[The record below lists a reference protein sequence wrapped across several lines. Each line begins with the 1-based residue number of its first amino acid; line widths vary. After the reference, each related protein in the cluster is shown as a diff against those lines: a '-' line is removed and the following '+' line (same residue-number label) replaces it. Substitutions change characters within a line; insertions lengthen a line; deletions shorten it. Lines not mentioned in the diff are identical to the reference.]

1 MMDDVPPI
9 VGTMTITISDPIKN
23 DQGMV
28 NSYISYKV
36 NTETTMEGFEC
47 EQFSVIRRY
56 SDFVW
61 LRGALLNGLPGVII
75 PPLPEK
81 AVMNRFS
88 PEFVEGRRRAL
99 ERFATRCGEHAHI
112 REAEVFKMF
121 LSADDDKL
129 TKSKAEVKKAQ
140 SSGSSGGWLSSL
152 PGTASAQEKFRSE
165 EDKKMDEVTAY
176 VTNLEAQM
184 KNVAKH
190 TATLT
195 KRGKEL
201 SQGLFDFGLAFT
213 MLGQHETAALN
224 SALSQMGHTADQLSL
239 IAADQVEKEQRSFE
253 EPIGDYI
260 QLLQAVK
267 EALERRAVLRK
278 SYFAAVGD
286 MESKQATVAHY
297 EATISTPSSEFRL
310 PEAKVALTA
319 AQEVELKMKQELEMV
334 TGRLL
339 GEVNRFKRAKADDM
353 RKVVLD
359 YVQLQIEYNKQ
370 MEQQWA
376 DLVPEV
382 ERIQVESVSSVN
394 IFDGAL
400 PPSPAVAPS
409 QAAADN

>member
-1 MMDDVPPI
+1 MDDVPPI
-9 VGTMTITISDPIKN
+9 VGNLVITISDPIKN

-36 NTETTMEGFEC
+36 NTETNMEGFEC

-61 LRGALLNGLPGVII
+61 LRQVLSAELSGVII

-99 ERFATRCGEHAHI
+99 ERFSTRCGEHPHI
-112 REAEVFKMF
+112 RVSEMFKMF

-129 TKSKAEVKKAQ
+129 TKSKADAKKAQ
-140 SSGSSGGWLSSL
+140 AAASGGWLASL
-152 PGTASAQEKFRSE
+152 PISTTSAQEKFKSDEDIKIE
-165 EDKKMDEVTAY
+165 EITIY
-176 VTNLEAQM
+176 VSNLETQM
-184 KNVAKH
+184 RNVSKH
-190 TATLT
+190 TGALT

-239 IAADQVEKEQRSFE
+239 IAADQVEKEQRCFE
-253 EPIGDYI
+253 EPIFDYI

-267 EALERRAVLRK
+267 EALDRRAAMRK
-278 SYFAAVGD
+278 SYFGAVGDLEVKKAAVAHLEAAVGNP
-286 MESKQATVAHY
+286 A
-297 EATISTPSSEFRL
+297 SEQKL
-310 PEAKVALTA
+310 PDAQKALTTA
-319 AQEVELKMKQELEMV
+319 EETESNAKAELTTV

-339 GEVNRFKRAKADDM
+339 GEVSRFKRAKADDM

-370 MEQQWA
+370 MEQQWS
-376 DLVPEV
+376 DLVPEI
-382 ERIQVESVSSVN
+382 ESIQVKSVPTVAL
-394 IFDGAL
+394 FDGPL
-400 PPSPAVAPS
+400 PGAPP
-409 QAAADN
+409 AAAAEN